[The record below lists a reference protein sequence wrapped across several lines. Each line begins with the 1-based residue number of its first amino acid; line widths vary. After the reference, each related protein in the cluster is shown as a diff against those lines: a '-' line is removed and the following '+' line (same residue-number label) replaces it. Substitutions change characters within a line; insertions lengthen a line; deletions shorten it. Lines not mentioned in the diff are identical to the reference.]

1 MYPPSTNPASLLPDI
16 FPALPGPSGPIPLK
30 ECVEKWTGVYVFL
43 GYCVLFV
50 LALFATLMIYPII
63 IALIGALVTWIYR
76 KRILAQIRGTYIQVN
91 DSQFPEIHRCV
102 QEVSQALG
110 MAEAPDVYIMEGNQ
124 LNAFAM
130 KVVGKKMVFLLDD
143 VVDACLRS
151 GNPGTLTFIIAHE
164 LAHQAL
170 GHTWGPRP
178 YIRQMVK
185 ALSRKDEFSC
195 DAVAG
200 RVVNN
205 PDTCI
210 LALTILMSGPQ
221 LLKYVN
227 MPAMVE
233 RARLVSKDKHA
244 IKSERQLTHPL
255 TYRRIGRFC

>member
-1 MYPPSTNPASLLPDI
+1 MYPPSTTTPSPLPDT
-16 FPALPGPSGPIPLK
+16 FPSLPGPTGPIPLQ
-30 ECVEKWTGVYVFL
+30 ECVEKGTGIYVIL
-43 GYCVLFV
+43 GYCI
-50 LALFATLMIYPII
+50 LAIPALIATVMIYPVI
-63 IALIGALVTWIYR
+63 IALVGALITWIYR
-76 KRILAQIRGTYIQVN
+76 KRILAQIRGTFIQVN
-91 DSQFPEIHRCV
+91 ESQFPEIHRCV
-102 QEVSQALG
+102 KEVSQALG
-110 MAEAPDVYIMEGNQ
+110 MAEAPDVYIVEGNQ

-130 KVVGKKMVFLLDD
+130 KVAGRKMVFLLDD

-170 GHTWGPRP
+170 GHTWGVRP
-178 YIRQMVK
+178 YITQMMK
-185 ALSRKDEFSC
+185 ALSRKDEFTC

-200 RVVNN
+200 RVVNS

-227 MPAMVE
+227 MSAMVE
-233 RARLVSKDKHA
+233 RARLISEDKHA
-244 IKSERQLTHPL
+244 IKSERQLSHPL